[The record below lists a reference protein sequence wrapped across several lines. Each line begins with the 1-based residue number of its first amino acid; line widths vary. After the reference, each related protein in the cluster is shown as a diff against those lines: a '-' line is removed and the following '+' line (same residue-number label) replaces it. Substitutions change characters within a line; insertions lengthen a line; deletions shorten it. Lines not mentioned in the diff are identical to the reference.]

1 MFQSWEIKSLTE
13 TIPGEVQILELLVKD
28 VTVTVLNV
36 NQLQETMNK
45 EPKEISKV
53 ISEQN
58 ESINKEMETI
68 QGSQKEIPKL
78 KSTISEIK
86 FLLEGFN
93 SILE

>member
-58 ESINKEMETI
+58 ESINKRD
-68 QGSQKEIPKL
+68 GNYK
-78 KSTISEIK
+78 
-86 FLLEGFN
+86 G
-93 SILE
+93 

>member
-36 NQLQETMNK
+36 NQLQETMKK

-58 ESINKEMETI
+58 ESINKRD
-68 QGSQKEIPKL
+68 GNYK
-78 KSTISEIK
+78 
-86 FLLEGFN
+86 G
-93 SILE
+93 